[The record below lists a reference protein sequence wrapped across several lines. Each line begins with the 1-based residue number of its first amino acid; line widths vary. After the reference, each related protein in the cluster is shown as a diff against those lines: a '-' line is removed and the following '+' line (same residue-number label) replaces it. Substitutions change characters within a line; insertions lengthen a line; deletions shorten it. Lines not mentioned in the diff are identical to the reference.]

1 MEARRKLAW
10 ELATCHIQ
18 SIKDW
23 LSVLMEICVG
33 RTFDCVH
40 CQLM

>member
-23 LSVLMEICVG
+23 LSVLMDVSVWGGSLTVFIAS
-33 RTFDCVH
+33 
-40 CQLM
+40 